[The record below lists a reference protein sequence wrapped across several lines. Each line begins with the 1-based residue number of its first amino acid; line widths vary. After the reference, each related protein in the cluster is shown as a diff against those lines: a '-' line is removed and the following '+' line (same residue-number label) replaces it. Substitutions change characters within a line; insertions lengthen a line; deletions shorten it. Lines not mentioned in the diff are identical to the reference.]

1 MHVSR
6 GIGVL
11 VFTSAKHTRMVFG
24 KGVSSNG
31 PDGSFQNAT
40 VCIGATQ
47 RKMDEASPLLS
58 FSFVNSVYA
67 WMEKM

>member
-1 MHVSR
+1 M
-6 GIGVL
+6 
-11 VFTSAKHTRMVFG
+11 FG
-24 KGVSSNG
+24 KGLSYNG
-31 PDGSFQNAT
+31 LDRSYQNAT

>member
-1 MHVSR
+1 M
-6 GIGVL
+6 
-11 VFTSAKHTRMVFG
+11 SAKIMRVIFG
-24 KGVSSNG
+24 KGVAENG
-31 PDGSFQNAT
+31 LDRSCQNAT